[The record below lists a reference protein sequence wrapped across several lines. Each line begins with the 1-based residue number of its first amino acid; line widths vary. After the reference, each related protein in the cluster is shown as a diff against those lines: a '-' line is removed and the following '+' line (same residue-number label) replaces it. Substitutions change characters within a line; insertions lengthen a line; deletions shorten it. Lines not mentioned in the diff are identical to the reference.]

1 MGLNY
6 YGFND
11 SLAGVV
17 IGLVLTVLFASASYY
32 GVEQPM
38 RKKLAQ
44 FSASKALLVL
54 VSMVAVVYVGAW
66 TVRQFDGFTGR
77 LSFVD

>member
-11 SLAGVV
+11 SLSCILV
-17 IGLVLTVLFASASYY
+17 GLVLTLLLGVASYY

-38 RKKLAQ
+38 RKNLAQ
-44 FSASKALLVL
+44 SSVSKAVLVL
-54 VSMVAVVYVGAW
+54 VSIVAVVYVGAW
-66 TVRQFDGFTGR
+66 TVR
-77 LSFVD
+77 

>member
-11 SLAGVV
+11 SLTGILV
-17 IGLVLTVLFASASYY
+17 GLVLTLLLGVASYY

-44 FSASKALLVL
+44 SSVSKAVLVL
-54 VSMVAVVYVGAW
+54 VSMVGVVYVGAW
-66 TVRQFDGFTGR
+66 TVR
-77 LSFVD
+77 